1 VASGLIATDAL
12 DALVREADPAVLDV
26 RGMAAY
32 LKGHIPG
39 AVSTRWQD
47 FLDPDS
53 RIKGILHPDSAE
65 LARRFGA
72 LGVTN
77 DRPVVVYSE
86 PFEYWGAEGRFFW
99 MLHYLGHDDV
109 RVLDGGFPKWRR
121 EGRDVAHMPTRAVER
136 PFTPIVRLE
145 TLIDREGV
153 ESSLEQPGAVIVDAR
168 SSEEFEKEGRVP
180 GAVSLPWSALYTEDG
195 TVRPEP
201 ELRAL
206 LEAAGVT
213 PDREIVPYCTGGV
226 RSAWL
231 FTVLHLLGYPRLRNY
246 DGSWWDWTHDGRM
259 PIERDSG

>member
-12 DALVREADPAVLDV
+12 DALRGEADATGVTVLDV

-53 RIKGILHPDSAE
+53 KVKGILHPDSAE

-121 EGRDVAHMPTRAVER
+121 EGREVAHMPTRAALR
-136 PFTPIVRLE
+136 PFTPVVRLE
-145 TLIDREGV
+145 TLVDRAGV
-153 ESSLEQPGAVIVDAR
+153 EAAVEDAEAVIVDAR
-168 SSEEFEKEGRVP
+168 SSEEYEKEGHVP
-180 GAVSLPWSALYTEDG
+180 GAVSLPWSALYTGDG

-206 LEAAGVT
+206 LAAAGVT

-259 PIERDSG
+259 PIER

>member
-1 VASGLIATDAL
+1 MASGLIATDAL
-12 DALVREADPAVLDV
+12 DALVRESDPAVLDV

-77 DRPVVVYSE
+77 DRLVVVYSE

-121 EGRDVAHMPTRAVER
+121 EGRDVAHMPSRATER

-153 ESSLEQPGAVIVDAR
+153 ESSLEQPEAVVVDAR
-168 SSEEFEKEGRVP
+168 SSEEFEKEGHVP
-180 GAVSLPWSALYTEDG
+180 GAVSLPWSALYTADG

-226 RSAWL
+226 RSAWV

>member
-39 AVSTRWQD
+39 AVSTRWQE
-47 FLDPDS
+47 FLDPHS
-53 RIKGILHPDSAE
+53 PVKGILHPDSAE

-86 PFEYWGAEGRFFW
+86 PFEYWGAEGRFYW
-99 MLHYLGHDDV
+99 MLNYLGHDDV

-121 EGRDVAHMPTRAVER
+121 EGRDVAHMPTRAKER
-136 PFTPIVRLE
+136 PFTPVVRLE
-145 TLIDREGV
+145 TLVDREGV
-153 ESSLEQPGAVIVDAR
+153 EAALDDPEAVVVDAR
-168 SSEEFEKEGRVP
+168 SSEEYAKEGHVP
-180 GAVSLPWSALYTEDG
+180 GAVNLPWSALYTEDG
-195 TVRPEP
+195 TLRPEP

-206 LEAAGVT
+206 FAAAGIT

-226 RSAWL
+226 RSAWV
-231 FTVLHLLGYPRLRNY
+231 FAVLHLLGYPRLRNY

-259 PIERDSG
+259 PIEGRSG